1 MNKIQVSIGVV
12 GLGYVGLP
20 LLLLLAKKY
29 QVVGYDVDKNRIS
42 ELITGLD
49 KNSEHS
55 KKEILKN
62 KIKFTTNYLDI
73 KVCNVFIISVP
84 TPAKNNKPD
93 LRNIE
98 QANITVSKVLKKKD
112 IIIYESTVY
121 PGLVEEYCVPQIEKI
136 TKFVGNK
143 DFFYGYSPERVNPG
157 DNKKKIQDIIK
168 ITSGSSP
175 KVAKKIDNIY
185 KSVIKAGTFPVSSIK
200 IAEAAK
206 VIENTQR
213 DINIAL
219 MNELSIIFNK
229 MNLNMREIL
238 DAAESKWN
246 FMKFTPGLVG
256 GHCIGVDPYYL
267 SYKAKK
273 IGINPKIILSGRKIN
288 DEYYKYICNEIEK
301 YLKLKKIKKKRIK
314 ILILGA
320 SFKENCKD
328 IRNSQIIKI
337 FALLK
342 KKYNVHIFDPVISS
356 KEILK
361 KYKIKLIKKI
371 KYKYYDY
378 VLIAVGHK
386 VFKTKYIN
394 TIKNSVNKNGAIN
407 DLKFLFG
414 NKYANKT

>member
-157 DNKKKIQDIIK
+157 DNKKK
-168 ITSGSSP
+168 
-175 KVAKKIDNIY
+175 
-185 KSVIKAGTFPVSSIK
+185 
-200 IAEAAK
+200 
-206 VIENTQR
+206 
-213 DINIAL
+213 
-219 MNELSIIFNK
+219 
-229 MNLNMREIL
+229 
-238 DAAESKWN
+238 
-246 FMKFTPGLVG
+246 
-256 GHCIGVDPYYL
+256 
-267 SYKAKK
+267 
-273 IGINPKIILSGRKIN
+273 
-288 DEYYKYICNEIEK
+288 
-301 YLKLKKIKKKRIK
+301 
-314 ILILGA
+314 
-320 SFKENCKD
+320 
-328 IRNSQIIKI
+328 
-337 FALLK
+337 
-342 KKYNVHIFDPVISS
+342 
-356 KEILK
+356 
-361 KYKIKLIKKI
+361 YKI
-371 KYKYYDY
+371 
-378 VLIAVGHK
+378 
-386 VFKTKYIN
+386 
-394 TIKNSVNKNGAIN
+394 
-407 DLKFLFG
+407 
-414 NKYANKT
+414 